1 MLRPE
6 KLEMDSK
13 NEGFEFDMSKVE
25 RAYQL
30 IKETLQKALQ
40 LSDLKN
46 EALEIYYNGE
56 FGLT

>member
-1 MLRPE
+1 
-6 KLEMDSK
+6 MDSK